1 MRRRFALLI
10 ALLLAGWASP
20 DEAAHS
26 LPQPA
31 AWKAVLIAGDAA
43 EPAFDHAVEAMAAK
57 LQGFGLR
64 PQDIVTLRS
73 PAPAPSDGCFVFI
86 TSHGVPV
93 TDWS

>member
-10 ALLLAGWASP
+10 AVRLAGWASP

-43 EPAFDHAVEAMAAK
+43 EPAFDHAVE
-57 LQGFGLR
+57 G
-64 PQDIVTLRS
+64 P
-73 PAPAPSDGCFVFI
+73 
-86 TSHGVPV
+86 
-93 TDWS
+93 